1 MKRSWWLII
10 SLVLLLVLSVVGACA
25 KPAPV
30 TGPGTPQVAPEPTL
44 VPPPGPPPTQTPKTT
59 KVTPM
64 PGEKGTIGASAS
76 FPVLPMEELIR
87 LSDAA
92 VIGEVTDILPAKRAK
107 NPAPVPPEIIY
118 QDVIVQ
124 VKQYLFGG
132 HGSEFIAVRVLGGK
146 IGNEYFLA
154 EGVDPEFTV
163 GEEVLLFLYVP
174 PADTVYVGAVPEGT
188 DPHSI
193 FKVSTSIPGKFQLK
207 DGIATNYKGETADI
221 SIIEEKVAS
230 VLAGE

>member
-1 MKRSWWLII
+1 MRKIVI
-10 SLVLLLVLSVVGACA
+10 GMLVVFLLSMLVACDKETA
-25 KPAPV
+25 PATAPAP
-30 TGPGTPQVAPEPTL
+30 A
-44 VPPPGPPPTQTPKTT
+44 PGPPLTQTPKTT
-59 KVTPM
+59 KFTPL
-64 PGEKGTIGASAS
+64 PGEKGIIGAAGSY
-76 FPVLPMEELIR
+76 PLLPIEEIIR
-87 LSDAA
+87 LSDAG
-92 VIGEVTDILPAKRAK
+92 VIGRVTDILPAKRAK

-118 QDVIVQ
+118 QDVIIQ

-154 EGVDPEFTV
+154 EGVDPDFTV

-174 PADTVYVGAVPEGT
+174 PADTVYVEEVPEGT
-188 DPHSI
+188 DPTTI
-193 FKVSTSIPGKFQLK
+193 YKVSTSIPGKFLLE
-207 DGIATNYKGETADI
+207 DNTAINFKGETADI

>member
-1 MKRSWWLII
+1 MRKIVI
-10 SLVLLLVLSVVGACA
+10 GMLVVFLLSLLVACDKETTPA
-25 KPAPV
+25 TAPAP
-30 TGPGTPQVAPEPTL
+30 A
-44 VPPPGPPPTQTPKTT
+44 PGPPLTQTPKTT
-59 KVTPM
+59 KFTPL
-64 PGEKGTIGASAS
+64 PGEKGIIGAAGSY
-76 FPVLPMEELIR
+76 PLLPIEEIIR
-87 LSDAA
+87 LSDAG
-92 VIGEVTDILPAKRAK
+92 VIGRVTDILLAKRAK

-118 QDVIVQ
+118 QDVIIQ

-154 EGVDPEFTV
+154 EGVDPDFTV

-174 PADTVYVGAVPEGT
+174 PADTVYVEAVPKGT
-188 DPHSI
+188 DPTTI
-193 FKVSTSIPGKFQLK
+193 YKVSTSFPGKFLLE
-207 DGIATNYKGETADI
+207 DNTAINFKGETMDI

>member
-1 MKRSWWLII
+1 MRKIVI
-10 SLVLLLVLSVVGACA
+10 GMLVVFLLSMLVACDKETTPA
-25 KPAPV
+25 TAPAP
-30 TGPGTPQVAPEPTL
+30 A
-44 VPPPGPPPTQTPKTT
+44 PGPPLTQTPKTT
-59 KVTPM
+59 KFTPL
-64 PGEKGTIGASAS
+64 PGEKGIIGAAGSY
-76 FPVLPMEELIR
+76 PLLPIEEIIR
-87 LSDAA
+87 LSDAG
-92 VIGEVTDILPAKRAK
+92 VIGRVTDILPAKRAK

-118 QDVIVQ
+118 QDVIIQ

-154 EGVDPEFTV
+154 EGVDPDFTV

-174 PADTVYVGAVPEGT
+174 PADTVYVEAVPEGT
-188 DPHSI
+188 DPTTI
-193 FKVSTSIPGKFQLK
+193 YKVSTSIPGKFLLE
-207 DGIATNYKGETADI
+207 DNTAINFKGETMDI